1 MSFFDD
7 EPFDEIFNSF
17 FSRGNSKKAFSST
30 TSENLDSFVQCK
42 KKIYLVLDLSG
53 KIIKDVKIKDK
64 IIQNDYGERVA
75 NGQKVLEIKSENEK
89 IAYVVPKNVNTKGFN
104 WNFKNGMLE
113 VEFKK

>member
-1 MSFFDD
+1 MTNHLMRFLIVFFL
-7 EPFDEIFNSF
+7 EEIPRRLF
-17 FSRGNSKKAFSST
+17 
-30 TSENLDSFVQCK
+30 LQQ
-42 KKIYLVLDLSG
+42 LL
-53 KIIKDVKIKDK
+53 